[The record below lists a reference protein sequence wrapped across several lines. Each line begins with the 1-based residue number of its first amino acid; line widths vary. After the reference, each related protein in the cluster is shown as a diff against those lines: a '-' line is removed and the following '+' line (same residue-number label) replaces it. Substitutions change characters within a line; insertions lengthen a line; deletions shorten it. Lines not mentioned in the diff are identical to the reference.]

1 MSPLPLR
8 ILLLHSLMKCK
19 KSKGSDMWIV
29 VSPMSF
35 EELALQQLEYTA
47 VVNGVT
53 KTTFHQQHV

>member
-1 MSPLPLR
+1 
-8 ILLLHSLMKCK
+8 
-19 KSKGSDMWIV
+19 MWIV

-53 KTTFHQQHV
+53 KTTFHQQHVWIGPKRLS